1 MLLYVRNIAG
11 NATHNGALDAN
22 FMISNTQSV
31 GFKIIFQDLLRSA
44 EMSAWLLACWE
55 IEIPECAS
63 KLLSNQNICAAT
75 PELV

>member
-1 MLLYVRNIAG
+1 MNTEIGKIDVLLYVRNLAG

-63 KLLSNQNICAAT
+63 K
-75 PELV
+75 